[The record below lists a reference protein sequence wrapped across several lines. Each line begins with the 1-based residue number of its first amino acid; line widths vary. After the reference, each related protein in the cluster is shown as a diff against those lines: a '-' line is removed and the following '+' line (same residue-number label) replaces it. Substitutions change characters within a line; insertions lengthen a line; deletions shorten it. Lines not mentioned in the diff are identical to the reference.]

1 VIIDWFFLA
10 TIVVI
15 GLGAWLAVAVLGA
28 LLVGRG
34 IRMADEAEGTTNDEG
49 PDPWEAG
56 PGLRASWTLPTPRQ
70 ANDEVGDPE
79 DHVHDAPEHDD
90 QRDADPG
97 SGLSG
102 GLAVGR

>member
-28 LLVGRG
+28 LFIGKG
-34 IRMADEAEGTTNDEG
+34 IRLADRMESTADDES

-56 PGLRASWTLPTPRQ
+56 PGSRLSVRLPTPRQ
-70 ANDEVGDPE
+70 ANDEVRDSE
-79 DHVHDAPEHDD
+79 DHVHHHP
-90 QRDADPG
+90 
-97 SGLSG
+97 
-102 GLAVGR
+102 